1 MTGALSVRSFSLWVG
16 LAACVFGAISLG
28 LNYFDAVRVFP
39 AATMLAAG
47 LLVPTLVFGYALARR
62 VRPVRPPP
70 GPPSVACVVWGMTA
84 ATGCAVIA
92 NTGLGAIWARTCGVQ
107 FADDWSAALTAPWN
121 EETLKLCGVV
131 MLTFVAAR
139 AVRGPVDGWVYGA
152 LVGLGFQATENL
164 MYALNNILLQG
175 ATSPGGSVVGSFVV
189 RVLLTGWGSHWAMT
203 AVAGTGIGF
212 LVARD
217 GTPLARRIGIAVV
230 FWALAMAMHWQ
241 FNAPILGFPGG
252 IVVKVAVNLVVAL
265 LVFRAVRRGYRARL
279 GEVAQEEAAYDTV
292 RPSEARTL
300 LGRRSRV
307 RARRIA
313 RTPTVR
319 ARIADVQERQLDLL
333 EARLPTADPD
343 TLEIAAELRAEV
355 AAARARL

>member
-1 MTGALSVRSFSLWVG
+1 MTGALPLRSFSLWVAVAVC
-16 LAACVFGAISLG
+16 LFGAASLG
-28 LNYFDAVRVFP
+28 FNYFDAVRVFP
-39 AATMLAAG
+39 AATALAVG
-47 LLVPTLVFGYALARR
+47 LLVPTLMFGYALIRR
-62 VRPVRPPP
+62 IRPVRPPP
-70 GPPSVACVVWGMTA
+70 DAPSVAAVVWGMTA

-92 NTGLGAIWARTCGVQ
+92 NTGLGAIWARTRGVV
-107 FADDWSAALTAPWN
+107 FADDWGAALTAPWN

-139 AVRGPVDGWVYGA
+139 AVRGPVDGWIFGA
-152 LVGLGFQATENL
+152 LVGVGFQVTENL

-175 ATSPGGSVVGSFVV
+175 ATSPGSSVVGSFVI

-217 GTPLARRIGIAVV
+217 GSPLARRVGLAVA

-252 IVVKVAVNLVVAL
+252 IVVKVAVNLLVAL
-265 LVFRAVRRGYRARL
+265 AVYRTVRRRFRRRL
-279 GEVAQEEAAYDTV
+279 RQVAQEEAAYDTV
-292 RPSEARTL
+292 RPSEAASL

-313 RTPTVR
+313 RTPSVR

-333 EARLPTADPD
+333 ETRVPEADPD
-343 TLEIAAELRAEV
+343 EPGAAQEIRAEIT
-355 AAARARL
+355 AARARL